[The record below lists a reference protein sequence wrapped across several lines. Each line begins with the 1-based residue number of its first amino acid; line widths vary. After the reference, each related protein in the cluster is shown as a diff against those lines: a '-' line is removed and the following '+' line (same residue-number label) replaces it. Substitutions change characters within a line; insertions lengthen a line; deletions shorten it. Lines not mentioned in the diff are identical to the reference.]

1 MSIIVNIIF
10 TKTYS
15 VTKRNLS
22 EKTFWIFVHVFT
34 LDEKTILTFR
44 YKLKKKIYIKAL
56 MRICENLFI
65 MRIRGRPF
73 NI

>member
-22 EKTFWIFVHVFT
+22 EKTFWTFVHVFT

-44 YKLKKKIYIKAL
+44 YKLKKK
-56 MRICENLFI
+56 RFI
-65 MRIRGRPF
+65 SKL
-73 NI
+73 

>member
-1 MSIIVNIIF
+1 MGKNLSVQVDIMSIIVNIIF

-22 EKTFWIFVHVFT
+22 EKTFWTFVHVFT

-44 YKLKKKIYIKAL
+44 YKLKKKDLYQSFN
-56 MRICENLFI
+56 ENL
-65 MRIRGRPF
+65 
-73 NI
+73 